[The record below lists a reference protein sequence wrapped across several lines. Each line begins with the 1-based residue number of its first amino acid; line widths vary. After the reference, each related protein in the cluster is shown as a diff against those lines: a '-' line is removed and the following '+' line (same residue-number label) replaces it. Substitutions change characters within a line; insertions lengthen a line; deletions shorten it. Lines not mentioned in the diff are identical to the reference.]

1 MYVAWRAREASARSS
16 EVLLGVFA
24 KLLGRKEAGAAS
36 SIAAE

>member
-1 MYVAWRAREASARSS
+1 MSQSS

-24 KLLGRKEAGAAS
+24 KLLGRETGAAA